1 MSIPCN
7 IEAEREVLGALL
19 YDYQEVSVKFS
30 KLVADDFYDETHR
43 KIFNVMVEMLKQRLP
58 VTPITVYEKD
68 NSLDML
74 MLLDLSGA
82 IATTGMVDH
91 YIKILKENTSK
102 RKLIRACK
110 KMMNDIE
117 NGSVEDLRDY
127 AYRFTGFVEQSVTQT
142 RSSLVP
148 LQDVINQ
155 NIAEVNA
162 IARGQGKKDIR
173 TGYLNIDLK
182 THGIDES
189 ALVIIGARPSVGK
202 TAFAM
207 NLAMKASRQNNFDAA
222 FFSLEMSGSQ
232 IAYRV
237 MSNIGRISHE
247 EIKNGNIVRKEPEQ
261 LSKIAELSQQ
271 YKIWIDD
278 GTTTKVAD
286 IKEKCM
292 NMKRTKNLGLIVID
306 YLQLMKPSRNNMSR
320 YEATSEIS
328 RDLKL
333 MAAELK
339 VPIIALSQLNRAVE
353 GKENK
358 EPKMSDLRDSGSIE
372 QDADIIMLMHRD
384 DYQKEDTGSASLTKV
399 NLVKVRNGKTG
410 TAEFYFYKD
419 HTLFKEVDYTQKDIR
434 HENK

>member
-1 MSIPCN
+1 MIPSN

-19 YDYQEVSVKFS
+19 SDYQEVSIKFS
-30 KLVADDFYDETHR
+30 KLVADDFYDETNR
-43 KIFNVMVEMLKQRLP
+43 KIFNLVSDMLREHQP
-58 VTPITVYEKD
+58 IDPITVFNKD
-68 NSLDML
+68 QTIDIA

-102 RKLIRACK
+102 RKIIRACK
-110 KMMNDIE
+110 KMIGDIE
-117 NGSVEDLRDY
+117 NGEIDDLRDY
-127 AYRFTGFVEQSVTQT
+127 AYRFNGFIEQSVTQT
-142 RSSLVP
+142 QSSLVP
-148 LQDVINQ
+148 LQKVVKKNIEDVKL
-155 NIAEVNA
+155 
-162 IARGQGKKDIR
+162 IARGQGKKDLR
-173 TGYLNIDLK
+173 TGFLNIDLK

-202 TAFAM
+202 TAFAI
-207 NLAMKASRQNNFDAA
+207 NLAMKASRLNNINVA

-237 MSNIGRISHE
+237 MSSIGAVSHQ
-247 EIKNGNIVRKEPEQ
+247 EIKNGNVARNKPEK
-261 LSKIAELSQQ
+261 LSEIADVSQQ
-271 YKIWIDD
+271 YKIYIDD

-292 NMKRTKNLGLIVID
+292 NMKRSKGIGLIIID
-306 YLQLMKPSRNNMSR
+306 YLQLMKPSRNNMNR

-339 VPIIALSQLNRAVE
+339 IPTIALSQLSRTVE
-353 GKENK
+353 GKESQ
-358 EPKMSDLRDSGSIE
+358 EPRMSDLRDSGSIE

-384 DYQKEDTGSASLTKV
+384 DYQKENAGEISKTKV
-399 NLVKVRNGKTG
+399 NLAKVRNGNTG
-410 TAEFYFYKD
+410 VVEFDFYKD
-419 HTLFKEVDYTQKDIR
+419 HTLFVEISNRYEKDLR
-434 HENK
+434 T

>member
-19 YDYQEVSVKFS
+19 YDYQEVSIKFS
-30 KLVADDFYDETHR
+30 KLVADDFYDETNQ
-43 KIFNVMVEMLKQRLP
+43 KIFNVASDLLKLRSP

-68 NSLDML
+68 KTLDMV

-110 KMMNDIE
+110 KMIGDIE
-117 NGSVEDLRDY
+117 NGEIDDLRDY
-127 AYRFTGFVEQSVTQT
+127 AYRFNGFVEQSVTQT
-142 RSSLVP
+142 QSTLVP
-148 LQDVINQ
+148 LQDIVNKNIN
-155 NIAEVNA
+155 EVKL
-162 IARGQGKKDIR
+162 IARGQGKKDLR
-173 TGYLNIDLK
+173 TGFLNIDLK

-207 NLAMKASRQNNFDAA
+207 NLAMKASRLNNMNVA

-237 MSNIGRISHE
+237 MSNIGRISHQ
-247 EIKNGNIVRKEPEQ
+247 EIKNGNIARNNPNK
-261 LSKIAELSQQ
+261 LSEIANVSQQ
-271 YKIWIDD
+271 YKIFIDD

-292 NMKRTKNLGLIVID
+292 NMKRSKGIGLIIID
-306 YLQLMKPSRNNMSR
+306 YLQLMKPSRNNMNR

-339 VPIIALSQLNRAVE
+339 IPIIALSQLSRTVE
-353 GKENK
+353 GKESQ
-358 EPKMSDLRDSGSIE
+358 EPRMSDLRDSGSIE

-384 DYQKEDTGSASLTKV
+384 DYQKENAGEISKTKV
-399 NLVKVRNGKTG
+399 NLAKVRNGNTG
-410 TAEFYFYKD
+410 IVEFDFYKD
-419 HTLFKEVDYTQKDIR
+419 HTLFVEISNRYEKDLR
-434 HENK
+434 S

>member
-1 MSIPCN
+1 MIPCN

-19 YDYQEVSVKFS
+19 YDYQEVCTKFS
-30 KLVADDFYDETHR
+30 KLMADDFYDETHR
-43 KIFNVMVEMLKQRLP
+43 KIFNVVSDMLKQHLP
-58 VTPITVYEKD
+58 VDPVTAYEKD
-68 NSLDML
+68 KTLDIMML
-74 MLLDLSGA
+74 MDLSGA

-91 YIKILKENTSK
+91 YIKILKENTAK

-110 KMMNDIE
+110 KMMSDIE

-148 LQDVINQ
+148 LQDVIKN

-173 TGYLNIDLK
+173 TGYLGIDLK

-207 NLAMKASRQNNFDAA
+207 NLAMKASRQNSFDVA
-222 FFSLEMSGSQ
+222 FFSLEMSSSQ

-247 EIKNGNIVRKEPEQ
+247 EIKNGNIARKGPEP

-271 YKIWIDD
+271 YKIYIDD

-286 IKEKCM
+286 IKEKCV
-292 NMKRTKNLGLIVID
+292 NMKRTKNLGLIIID

-353 GKENK
+353 GKENQ

-410 TAEFYFYKD
+410 TVEFYFYKD
-419 HTLFKEVDYTQKDIR
+419 HTLFAEVDYTQKDIR